1 MGRNPR
7 SARADRAW
15 FLRDRPIEVAQ
26 EDRLGAMAL
35 AKTLVEAI
43 DSAEPPC
50 MIGLLGGFGSGKSS
64 VTSLAASMLDDA
76 EFDAVTVSADK
87 HSGNARARNLVH
99 AVAGEIQRHR
109 QVDSDEVNEILR
121 PLRQSSQVT
130 APDPTDTTWT
140 RLRSGR
146 YSFKKLLK
154 SMAPSLVVAV
164 VLAGVAFLA
173 GGEVKSPA
181 LAGSGLVVFGWF
193 LGLVFSWVVEAAK
206 GLNAPASL
214 SDHTP
219 RAEAAD
225 EIEEVFGQ
233 LVDLH
238 AKKRSG
244 RRLVV
249 FVDDIDRLSRD
260 DLLDAL
266 RSLRSLQSVPR
277 GSEPIFVISCDEMI
291 MRSAV
296 SKSLEHPA
304 TAHEQDL
311 DSFANGSV
319 GGDSPEHDTDV
330 EDVGGT
336 SSGHDHPALAFVDK
350 LLTARVQMPP
360 TMRGDM
366 RRFALR
372 AIGDDHPLRAVD
384 GIEIERIVAILI
396 HDGVSNPR
404 SVIRLINRF
413 IAAYLLA
420 REREQR
426 NEVALGDITDHTDVL
441 AQLCVLLDEYPRF
454 YAEIADNPALLP
466 AARKVALRQENLTD
480 SEQDAL
486 KNSAAFAPATTADD
500 SSTPSFVRTPLRRF
514 LSGTARRVG
523 LPTDIGPLVHF
534 MATPEGRV
542 LGAQV
547 RSEIISGVE
556 SGDHEDLAQV
566 LGRIPDDQI
575 VAAAGEIEQKLH
587 DASAVDASTYI
598 SAVAP
603 NLKLLENDISSAGD
617 ACADLLDQSRDEAI
631 PAACLTDIISYTG
644 PERHDL
650 LCERLL
656 RQDEPAEAT
665 NRRMV
670 HAARYLASN
679 AQIEHLVEPA
689 IAEWIQS
696 VPSEGSW
703 ELARHWLD
711 VADDLNPARYGEL
724 HEQIVLSL
732 VRSIRSEDGFTSEDA
747 ERVVSLA
754 ENPLKHD
761 TSAAPNAEDLAD
773 EGPNTRSAF
782 VHLWQITRHE
792 GSVANALL
800 AARAAA
806 DADIDL
812 EVRMQAMYETA
823 EWVDTWVDAEWD
835 NEDQAESGEV
845 SDVILSHLIDAA
857 RDPDARFG
865 AASVIPDLVEALGS
879 RAGQLMSAVTDAVE
893 RDPGAADAKTAA
905 QALVQA
911 AMRVQGTDFESS
923 VDEHVARLLEAIDSD
938 SDPSDPAVQL
948 ALGLIPAVAGSKA
961 GELILEPQVQRWSSR
976 LIDVDDT
983 DHRNRLRGLRAAFG
997 SNPSLIEHQADAQYL
1012 LDQSRQYI
1020 DSGSHPERRLRVLA
1034 RFPWPDS
1041 QVEPALSIIVQHW
1054 ENLPRD
1060 AHDEAFRLV
1069 NSASD
1074 EFDQM
1079 TRIHNLM
1086 AQAVESEPHGTVSE
1100 IAAAEI
1106 KRMRPTAA
1114 RAVLASAVGKHEA
1127 VTDAWNSLDTDTAA
1141 EYIAQTTEATDIT
1154 RLLSSLPEEHRAQTA
1169 LTAMRLMAS
1178 TAGITEAA
1186 VRAAA
1191 SECDVSGLAEVAQ
1204 TAITELQEQQGNPVN
1219 ALRVIVAARES
1230 QADVDTDA
1238 LQEMVIVLLPQCSL
1252 EVAGL
1257 LGRSLKGTRLTREL
1271 RTTLSQLRGGE
1282 ANEKRIAGAFDAA
1295 YRT

>member
-7 SARADRAW
+7 SARVDQGW

-109 QVDSDEVNEILR
+109 QIDSDEVNEILR

-154 SMAPSLVVAV
+154 SMAPSLLVAV

-193 LGLVFSWVVEAAK
+193 LVLVFSWVVEAAK

-238 AKKRSG
+238 ANKRSG

-296 SKSLEHPA
+296 SESLEHPA
-304 TAHEQDL
+304 TAQEQDS
-311 DSFANGSV
+311 DSFAHRSA
-319 GGDSPEHDTDV
+319 DSDSAEHDTDV
-330 EDVGGT
+330 ADVGGT

-360 TMRGDM
+360 AMGGDM

-372 AIGDDHPLRAVD
+372 VIGHDHPLRSVD

-466 AARKVALRQENLTD
+466 AARKVALRQENLTG

-486 KNSAAFAPATTADD
+486 KNSASFASATATDE
-500 SSTPSFVRTPLRRF
+500 SSRPSFVRTPLRRF
-514 LSGTARRVG
+514 LSGTARRVS
-523 LPTDIGPLVHF
+523 LPTDIGPLIHF
-534 MATPEGRV
+534 MATPGGRV

-631 PAACLTDIISYTG
+631 PVACLTDIISYTG

-656 RQDEPAEAT
+656 RQDESAEAT

-670 HAARYLASN
+670 HTARYLAGN

-696 VPSEGSW
+696 LPSEGSW

-711 VADDLNPARYGEL
+711 VADDLNPASYREL
-724 HEQIVLSL
+724 HEKIVLSL

-761 TSAAPNAEDLAD
+761 TSAAPNAADLAS

-792 GSVANALL
+792 GSAANALL

-823 EWVDTWVDAEWD
+823 DWVDTWVDAEWD
-835 NEDQAESGEV
+835 NEDQAESGEI
-845 SDVILSHLIDAA
+845 SDVILGHLADAA
-857 RDPDARFG
+857 RDLDARFG
-865 AASVIPDLVEALGS
+865 VASVIPDLVAALGS
-879 RAGQLMSAVTDAVE
+879 RADQLMSAVTDAVVQ
-893 RDPGAADAKTAA
+893 DPGAADAKTAA
-905 QALVQA
+905 HALVQA
-911 AMRVQGTDFESS
+911 AIRVEGTDFERS

-938 SDPSDPAVQL
+938 SDPSDTAVQL
-948 ALGLIPAVAGSKA
+948 ALGLVPAVADSKA
-961 GELILEPQVQRWSSR
+961 GELILHPQVQRWSSR

-983 DHRNRLRGLRAAFG
+983 DHRNRLRGLRAAFV

-1020 DSGSHPERRLRVLA
+1020 DSGSHPGRRLRVLA

-1054 ENLPRD
+1054 ENVPAD
-1060 AHDEAFRLV
+1060 AHGEAFRLV
-1069 NSASD
+1069 TRASD

-1079 TRIHNLM
+1079 TRVHNLM
-1086 AQAVESEPHGTVSE
+1086 AQAVQSEPHGTASE

-1106 KRMRPTAA
+1106 KRMRPDAA
-1114 RAVLASAVGKHEA
+1114 RAVFASAVGKHEA
-1127 VTDAWNSLDTDTAA
+1127 VTGMWRALDAETAS
-1141 EYIAQTTEATDIT
+1141 EYVVQTTEAADIT
-1154 RLLSSLPEEHRAQTA
+1154 RLLNNLPNGLRAETA
-1169 LTAMRLMAS
+1169 LAAMTLMAS

-1186 VRAAA
+1186 VRAVAG
-1191 SECDVSGLAEVAQ
+1191 ECDVSALAEVAQ
-1204 TAITELQEQQGNPVN
+1204 NAISDLAEQPANRVS
-1219 ALRVIVAARES
+1219 ALHVVVAARAC
-1230 QADVDTDA
+1230 QASISTDA
-1238 LQEMVIVLLPQCSL
+1238 LQAEATTLLSQSSPEIS
-1252 EVAGL
+1252 GL
-1257 LGRSLKGTRLTREL
+1257 LGRSLNGTGLTREL
-1271 RTTLSQLRGGE
+1271 RGVLRDLRRGDSDE
-1282 ANEKRIAGAFDAA
+1282 RRVAGAFDAA
-1295 YRT
+1295 HGT